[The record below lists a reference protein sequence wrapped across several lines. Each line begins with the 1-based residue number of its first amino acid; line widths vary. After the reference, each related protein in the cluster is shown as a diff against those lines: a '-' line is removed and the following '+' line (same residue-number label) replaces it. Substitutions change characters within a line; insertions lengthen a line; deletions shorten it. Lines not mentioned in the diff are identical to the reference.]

1 MVGRPIFN
9 EISKEAIDLLRKA
22 QNLEQRLDEIEKAEP
37 NYSVA
42 FETTPHDISFESES
56 GGRTRN
62 AHYNTNN
69 HLIESQDMP
78 NKGASS
84 EKVNLDSMPMNERAD
99 NSGRLIEG

>member
-1 MVGRPIFN
+1 MVGRPIF
-9 EISKEAIDLLRKA
+9 EEYGKDMEDLLVKA
-22 QNLEQRLDEIEKAEP
+22 ESLAKRLDDIEKAQP

-62 AHYNTNN
+62 AHYSTNN
-69 HLIESQDMP
+69 HLIESQDVA

-84 EKVNLDSMPMNERAD
+84 ESVNFDTTPMNERGD
-99 NSGRLIEG
+99 NTGRLVEG

>member
-1 MVGRPIFN
+1 MVGRPIYS
-9 EISKEAIDLLRKA
+9 EMSKMAFDLLKKA
-22 QNLEQRLDEIEKAEP
+22 QNLEKRLDDIEKAEP

-62 AHYNTNN
+62 AHYQTNN
-69 HLIESQDMP
+69 HLIESQDVS

-84 EKVNLDSMPMNERAD
+84 ETINLDSIPMNERGD
-99 NSGRLIEG
+99 NSGRLVEG